1 MLLSFSLSLFFYFR
15 YGDKCDPR
23 ESHRSI
29 RETKNVLERFERMRL
44 ENEKREKK
52 KKTTMGIKTRST
64 VDGVDKEGRE

>member
-1 MLLSFSLSLFFYFR
+1 MLLSLSLFFYFR

-52 KKTTMGIKTRST
+52 KNN
-64 VDGVDKEGRE
+64 DGNKNEINRGWG